1 MSKCPWCSWSGVQ
14 GWALKVECF
23 SPVALVLGLALFCCG
38 LSSLG
43 ADNATPG
50 FRGDGL
56 CRFALH
62 QYVLPKANED
72 KINLI
77 VADLLR
83 RHEEA
88 FNFTASTNLHVR
100 IRIFGTFDGY
110 RSFAL
115 TNHNGFEHESLSLS
129 NLAGYFSPRDNEVV
143 TWRQRDP
150 TYLANNIL
158 HECSHAIMHQQ
169 FRELPIWL
177 DEGCAVYFSFPVY
190 MRDAHE
196 DLALRSRWFEL
207 RKWLQEGSLPELR
220 QFLNNSPQEFR
231 REDPQMTYPVS
242 WSVFQLLMSTP
253 ENRRVLNGLVA
264 EYQKPAIKPGVKSP
278 DCAEIL
284 NKSYPGGLARMDKD
298 WRSWIARGSAN
309 VLGIQ

>member
-1 MSKCPWCSWSGVQ
+1 MKTGGTS
-14 GWALKVECF
+14 LKGFV
-23 SPVALVLGLALFCCG
+23 VLALGFF
-38 LSSLG
+38 LAG
-43 ADNATPG
+43 AVRADDATPG

-56 CRFALH
+56 CRFALN
-62 QYVLPKANED
+62 QYFLPKVNED

-88 FNFTASTNLHVR
+88 FGFTASPNLRVR
-100 IRIFGTFDGY
+100 IRIFGTFEGY

-115 TNHNGFEHESLSLS
+115 TNHNGFEHESLSIS

-190 MRDAHE
+190 MRDAHD
-196 DLALRSRWFEL
+196 DLILRSRWYEL
-207 RKWLQEGSLPELR
+207 RKWQREGALPDLR
-220 QFLNNSPQEFR
+220 KFLSISPQEFR
-231 REDPQMTYPVS
+231 RQDPKMTYPVS
-242 WSVFQLLMSTP
+242 WSIFQLLMSTP
-253 ENRRVLNGLVA
+253 ENRRALNALVA
-264 EYQKPAIKPGVKSP
+264 EFQKPAAKPPEAAQLLDKF
-278 DCAEIL
+278 
-284 NKSYPGGLARMDKD
+284 YPGGLARMDKD
-298 WRSWIARGSAN
+298 WRNWIARGAVN
-309 VLGIQ
+309 VLGMP